1 MFFHISDASGGL
13 PPARLFGLPP
23 LREDPQAQ
31 LLHIS
36 ARGVKHLQEEEKAKE
51 KEEVK
56 KCRRYSRINTE
67 ARLFKSRHKLCST
80 KKKEKIET
88 RRERIFTFCRRDV
101 AFCAAALD
109 AAPMRSRH
117 VACLLFLLSRLCV
130 GEAEGRGE
138 GSGGGDRYILVDTGG
153 EGGGAQNLLLSL
165 LKSRGKLN
173 GQGIFFS
180 GTH

>member
-1 MFFHISDASGGL
+1 MQH
-13 PPARLFGLPP
+13 
-23 LREDPQAQ
+23 E
-31 LLHIS
+31 
-36 ARGVKHLQEEEKAKE
+36 
-51 KEEVK
+51 
-56 KCRRYSRINTE
+56 
-67 ARLFKSRHKLCST
+67 

-130 GEAEGRGE
+130 GE

-153 EGGGAQNLLLSL
+153 QGGGAQNLLLTL
-165 LKSRGKLN
+165 LKSRGTLN

-180 GTH
+180 GTY